1 MDSSQGSSS
10 NAPAPFLIKTYEMID
25 DPLTNSVVSWS
36 QSGCSFVVWNPPEFA
51 QDLLPK
57 YFKHNNFSSFVRQ
70 LNTYGFR
77 KIDPDQWEF
86 ANEEFIRGQRHL
98 LSNIRRRKPIHSHSM
113 QNQVNNSPM
122 TETEKREY
130 EEKINRLKH
139 EKSLLQLELQR
150 HESEKQAFGCQIMSL
165 GERLQGLERRQIQLV
180 SFLAQIAKKPG
191 FASIFMQQSEYHS
204 KKRRLIEH
212 DPFNVDHDMEEKE
225 SLHFLKDSK
234 SNVEKLDSSI
244 KCIEDFFYG
253 AGEAFTQDM
262 QDFALASQPSPIIFR
277 EPNASSIDG
286 ETYSPRS
293 YQSSLHSMDLPSS
306 PELPICI
313 DHINSPKTPPQSP
326 QFDVNCKPTGSAPV
340 VEAVKESES
349 ELETTNSSTPTGGAN
364 DHFWEYFLTEAP
376 GSTSTQELDPGF
388 HRRTSD
394 ERRWWNANTINDLTK
409 HMEHLAPTE
418 RT

>member
-1 MDSSQGSSS
+1 
-10 NAPAPFLIKTYEMID
+10 
-25 DPLTNSVVSWS
+25 
-36 QSGCSFVVWNPPEFA
+36 
-51 QDLLPK
+51 
-57 YFKHNNFSSFVRQ
+57 
-70 LNTYGFR
+70 
-77 KIDPDQWEF
+77 
-86 ANEEFIRGQRHL
+86 
-98 LSNIRRRKPIHSHSM
+98 M

-150 HESEKQAFGCQIMSL
+150 HESEKQAFGVKLS
-165 GERLQGLERRQIQLV
+165 
-180 SFLAQIAKKPG
+180 
-191 FASIFMQQSEYHS
+191 SEYHS

-234 SNVEKLDSSI
+234 SNWRLDSSI

-262 QDFALASQPSPIIFR
+262 QDFTLASQPSPIIFR

-349 ELETTNSSTPTGGAN
+349 ELETTNSSTPTEEQMIISGNISLQKLLVLLAHKNSILDSIEEQVMRDVGGMQ
-364 DHFWEYFLTEAP
+364 TP
-376 GSTSTQELDPGF
+376 
-388 HRRTSD
+388 
-394 ERRWWNANTINDLTK
+394 
-409 HMEHLAPTE
+409 
-418 RT
+418 